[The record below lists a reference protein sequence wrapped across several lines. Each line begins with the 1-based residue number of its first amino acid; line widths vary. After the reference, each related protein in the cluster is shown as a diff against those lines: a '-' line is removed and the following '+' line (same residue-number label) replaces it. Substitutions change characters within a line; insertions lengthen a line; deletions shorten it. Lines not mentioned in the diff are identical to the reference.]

1 MVVVLWHA
9 WLELTRRPCFRANTL
24 ALNLTLHEIYLG
36 STVVTIEHASD
47 FLQMSGFRESILMWY
62 GMKPSVLKQA
72 MKKLFLHI
80 AQQSTS
86 VAPALLYIQYIY
98 ICIVFPMIYLDM
110 KPSQI
115 IWLLNWVIC
124 QNEIDIVLF
133 IFFLFV
139 FVPNTNL

>member
-98 ICIVFPMIYLDM
+98 MYCISNDLFRYETKSNNIAFKLSNMSKWNWYCIIY
-110 KPSQI
+110 I
-115 IWLLNWVIC
+115 
-124 QNEIDIVLF
+124 LF
-133 IFFLFV
+133 ICFC
-139 FVPNTNL
+139 TKY